1 MKTVIL
7 AGLDNLVFAMTD
19 VLNPKNMKL
28 VGIASEIKEA
38 WNIYDEDGTLLEEI
52 KELPIMPL
60 ETAVTYE
67 SDCMVLVAG
76 NKEDE
81 EALKYMVYRTGYQGE
96 VLSLFDISEEFALKT
111 SVLRRVSRRLD
122 ELGVE
127 GAIAD
132 LGAYRGDISWQ
143 LNAMMPERKL
153 YLFDTF
159 TGYDERDVAKE
170 QQLQL
175 SEAQAG
181 TYSLSNNEL
190 EHLNERILGRMPYA
204 DMVEIRPGWFPETAF
219 DLEDEKYAMVHID
232 TGLYAPTYSGIQYF
246 FPRMSKGGVI
256 LVSGYTNGKSQSV
269 CQAVRD
275 LEEKYGAFLITPLCD
290 IDGTIMIMR
299 P

>member
-38 WNIYDEDGTLLEEI
+38 WTIYDEDGTLLEEI
-52 KELPIMPL
+52 KEHPIMPL

-96 VLSLFDISEEFALKT
+96 VRSLFDISEEFALKT

-159 TGYDERDVAKE
+159 TGYDERDIAKE

-181 TYSLSNNEL
+181 TYSLSSNEL

-204 DMVEIRPGWFPETAF
+204 DMVEIRSGWFPETAF

-275 LEEKYGAFLITPLCD
+275 LEEKYGAFLIAPLCD

>member
-67 SDCMVLVAG
+67 SDCIVLVAG

-96 VLSLFDISEEFALKT
+96 VRSLFDISEEFALKT

-159 TGYDERDVAKE
+159 TGYDERDIAKE

-181 TYSLSNNEL
+181 TYSLSSNEL

-204 DMVEIRPGWFPETAF
+204 DMVEIRSGWFPETAF

-275 LEEKYGAFLITPLCD
+275 LEEKYGAFLIAPLCD

>member
-96 VLSLFDISEEFALKT
+96 VRSLFDISEEFALKT

-143 LNAMMPERKL
+143 LNAMMSERKL

-159 TGYDERDVAKE
+159 TGYDERDIAKE

-181 TYSLSNNEL
+181 TYSLSSNEL

-204 DMVEIRPGWFPETAF
+204 DMVEIRSGWFPETAF

-275 LEEKYGAFLITPLCD
+275 LEEKYGAFLIAPLCD

>member
-96 VLSLFDISEEFALKT
+96 VRSLFDISEEFARKT

-159 TGYDERDVAKE
+159 TGYDERDIAKE

-181 TYSLSNNEL
+181 TYSLSSNEL

-204 DMVEIRPGWFPETAF
+204 DMVEIRSGWFPETAF

-275 LEEKYGAFLITPLCD
+275 LEEKYGAFLIAPLCD

>member
-96 VLSLFDISEEFALKT
+96 VRSLFDISEEFALKT

-159 TGYDERDVAKE
+159 TGYDERDIAKE

-181 TYSLSNNEL
+181 TYSLSSNEL

-204 DMVEIRPGWFPETAF
+204 DMVEIRSGWFPETAF

-275 LEEKYGAFLITPLCD
+275 LEEKYGAFLIAPLCD

>member
-67 SDCMVLVAG
+67 SDCMVLVAD

-96 VLSLFDISEEFALKT
+96 VRSLFDISEEFALKT

-159 TGYDERDVAKE
+159 TGYDERDIAKE

-181 TYSLSNNEL
+181 TYSLSSNEL

-204 DMVEIRPGWFPETAF
+204 DMVEIRSGWFPETAF

-275 LEEKYGAFLITPLCD
+275 LEEKYGAFLIAPLCD

>member
-38 WNIYDEDGTLLEEI
+38 WNIYDENGDLLEEI
-52 KELPIMPL
+52 RELPIMPL

-96 VLSLFDISEEFALKT
+96 VISLFDISEEFALKT
-111 SVLRRVSRRLD
+111 SALRRVSRRLD

-219 DLEDEKYAMVHID
+219 DLEDEKYAMVHMD

>member
-1 MKTVIL
+1 MKSVIL
-7 AGLDNLVFAMTD
+7 AGVDNLVFAATD

-28 VGIASEIKEA
+28 VGIASGIKEA
-38 WNIYDEDGTLLEEI
+38 WNIYDEQGNMLEEI
-52 KELPIMPL
+52 NELPIMPL
-60 ETAVTYE
+60 EAAATYE
-67 SDCMVLVAG
+67 SDCIILVAG
-76 NKEDE
+76 NKDDE
-81 EALKYMVYRTGYQGE
+81 EALKYMIYRTDYRGE
-96 VLSLFDISEEFALKT
+96 VMSLFDISEEFSLKT
-111 SVLRRVSRRLD
+111 SVLRKLSRRLD

-143 LNAMMPERKL
+143 MNAMMPERKL

-159 TGYDERDVAKE
+159 TGYDARDIAKE
-170 QQLQL
+170 QELQL
-175 SEAQAG
+175 SDAQIG
-181 TYSLSNNEL
+181 EFSLSRNER

-204 DMVEIRPGWFPETAF
+204 EQVELRPGWFPETAF
-219 DLEDEKYAMVHID
+219 ELEHEKYALVHID

-246 FPRMSKGGVI
+246 FPRLSKGGVI
-256 LVSGYTNGKSQSV
+256 LVSGYTDGKSQSV

-275 LEEKYGAFLITPLCD
+275 LEAEYGAFLITPLCD